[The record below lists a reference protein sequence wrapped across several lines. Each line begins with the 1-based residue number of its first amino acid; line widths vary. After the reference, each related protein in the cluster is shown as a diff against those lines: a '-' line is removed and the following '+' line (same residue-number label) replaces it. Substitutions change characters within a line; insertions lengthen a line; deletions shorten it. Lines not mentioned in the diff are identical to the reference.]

1 MKSIKNI
8 PKSIKIGILI
18 GIPPFNRSGVVFS
31 VTELSSKQSP
41 FQSGSY
47 EARRCGECIGA
58 VVQKTTMHFLWELE
72 LDPKSNLG
80 PSKVSAGGRLYG
92 P

>member
-31 VTELSSKQSP
+31 VTDLHASTCAYRQGHNRERWLRQ
-41 FQSGSY
+41 
-47 EARRCGECIGA
+47 E
-58 VVQKTTMHFLWELE
+58 
-72 LDPKSNLG
+72 SNLQG
-80 PSKVSAGGRLYG
+80 PFGRAVRQWLDSSGGGGLRLVRSHALEDLLY
-92 P
+92 